1 MPDTN
6 LSDRE
11 VACLHWSSL
20 GKTSW
25 ETGHILG
32 MAERTVNFHIRN
44 ACQKL
49 GVNNRRAAVAIA
61 LWRGLLPRFT
71 GEPGPGLR
79 EPPGRV
85 YLVPSL
91 ATSSEHAP
99 AVTAPASS

>member
-6 LSDRE
+6 LSERE

-61 LWRGLLPRFT
+61 LWRGLLPSFEHGT
-71 GEPGPGLR
+71 TPDLR

-85 YLVPSL
+85 YQVRRVALPPDLSVL
-91 ATSSEHAP
+91 
-99 AVTAPASS
+99 TAPPGP